1 MAEEDREPLKPPPT
15 PRPQFPIACPHCT
28 APSGYPY
35 QVQTRRDKLDR
46 VNVSMRCKDCE
57 HTWMVE
63 RLGVLT
69 PAPQ

>member
-1 MAEEDREPLKPPPT
+1 M
-15 PRPQFPIACPHCT
+15 

-46 VNVSMRCKDCE
+46 VNVSVRCKDCD